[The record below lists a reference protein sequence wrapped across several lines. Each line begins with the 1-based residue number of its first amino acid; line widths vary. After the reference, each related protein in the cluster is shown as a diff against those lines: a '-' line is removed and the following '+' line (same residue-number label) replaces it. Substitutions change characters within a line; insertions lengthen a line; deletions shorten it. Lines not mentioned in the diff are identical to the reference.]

1 MASITARRELKNAR
15 IYLVP
20 AGTVLATGDGSNS
33 LTVAEGAVFPDNSPT
48 TNYTDYEIPDIE
60 EVTEELKKKEEEF
73 VIPDTVNGAY
83 FADEESTVTSRKYK
97 AVTHKITALLKGLAF
112 GLAAKPV
119 IGTAAA
125 INANKDPYVDGVCLI
140 EIANKG
146 GTVIDRAVFW
156 ARMRLTDPG
165 KIGPET
171 SKLGVE
177 ITVRP
182 HVSNSYL
189 SVA

>member
-1 MASITARRELKNAR
+1 MANITARRELKNAR
-15 IYLVP
+15 MYLVP

-60 EVTEELKKKEEEF
+60 ELTEELSRKDEKF
-73 VIPDTVNGAY
+73 MVPDQINGAY
-83 FADEESTVTSRKYK
+83 FEDEEITVVGRKYK
-97 AVTHKITALLKGLAF
+97 GTSHKITAAMKGLAF

-156 ARMRLTDPG
+156 GRFRLTDPG
-165 KIGPET
+165 KVGPET
-171 SKLGVE
+171 SKLGFEVA
-177 ITVRP
+177 VRP

-189 SVA
+189 CVA